1 MLWDTINFFFI
12 ISKCFCYF
20 CHQVLQLFPYFTTH
34 IIIED
39 LLNTR
44 SVDLTIDN
52 ILEGRLVAPQ
62 QFIEEE
68 PVVFEST
75 PTVNTIEQFI
85 NMPTSNR

>member
-1 MLWDTINFFFI
+1 M
-12 ISKCFCYF
+12 
-20 CHQVLQLFPYFTTH
+20 FPYFTTH

-62 QFIEEE
+62 QFVEEE
-68 PVVFEST
+68 PVTFETT
-75 PTVNTIEQFI
+75 PPVNPVEQFI
-85 NMPTSNR
+85 NMPSSNK